1 MSDNKLN
8 HEIPQDIAVNLNIKS
23 TDLSIPDENNSIAK
37 ETKKAEPEKEKKE
50 KKNVP
55 PSMSESSRIYAYITK
70 ASKINYTIDSL
81 IQKILSGE
89 KQYDLSKIVSAY
101 ELAESYHHNQKRESG
116 EPYIT
121 HPLAVA
127 YILLELGMDT
137 DTICAALLH
146 DVVEDTDCTLEEL
159 QKKFGADVAMLVNG
173 VTKLGK
179 VEIFTKEEQKAEN
192 IRKILLAMSEDIR
205 VIIIKLADR
214 LHNMRTLNFCR
225 DEKRRTIA
233 HETMNIYAPIAH
245 RLGIRSI
252 KDELEDLAFYYLDPY
267 AYEDIEE
274 QMAMRKESREAL
286 VESIK
291 EKIHKRLEKDFD
303 PVPTIEGRV
312 KSNYGIY
319 KKVYR
324 DGKEI
329 DQIYDRYAVRIIV
342 NTVTE
347 CYNVLG
353 IIHDMFKPIPNRFK
367 DYISTPKPNMY
378 QSLHTTVIGREGIP
392 FEVQIRTWDMH
403 RTAEYGIAAHW
414 KYKEGINSRSKDDNR
429 LAWIRQ
435 IIESQKE
442 SNDVEEIVRAIKND
456 LAPEDVFAFTPKGD
470 MITLPA
476 GSTVIDF
483 AYAIHTQVGHKMCGA
498 KADKKMVSYDYQ
510 IKTGEIIE
518 ILTTN
523 VAGHGPSR
531 SWLNIAKT
539 NEAKSK
545 IRSWFKKERRE
556 ENIFEGRNA
565 LEREFRRYNLR
576 VPEEELED
584 FLKLDMKRH
593 NCETI
598 DDFFAA
604 IGYGGVQ
611 LSKVM
616 QRLKAEYNK
625 KYGEK
630 PIEPI
635 EEIKPKVS
643 KNSSGVV
650 VDGINDCVIKFAQCC
665 NPLPGDEIV
674 GFITRGHGI
683 SVHKCDCANYKSQ
696 KDDPAYEGRWIPV
709 HWENT
714 EKPTGYF
721 KTTLDIIAVDRIG
734 LLADVSST
742 LAMINIYIYESSSR
756 ELKNGNAMLT
766 VTLSIAG
773 MDQLNSVI
781 SKLQKIKNVISVER
795 SGK

>member
-1 MSDNKLN
+1 MDERDSKLA
-8 HEIPQDIAVNLNIKS
+8 QR
-23 TDLSIPDENNSIAK
+23 
-37 ETKKAEPEKEKKE
+37 
-50 KKNVP
+50 
-55 PSMSESSRIYAYITK
+55 SE
-70 ASKINYTIDSL
+70 YTIDSL
-81 IQKILSGE
+81 IQKILDGE

-101 ELAESYHHNQKRESG
+101 ELAEKYHHSQKRESG
-116 EPYIT
+116 EPYIS

-137 DTICAALLH
+137 DTVCAALLH

-159 QKKFGADVAMLVNG
+159 HKLFGTDVAMLVNG
-173 VTKLGK
+173 VTKLKK
-179 VEIFTKEEQKAEN
+179 VETFTKDEQKAEN

-245 RLGIRSI
+245 RLGINSI

-267 AYEDIEE
+267 AYEDIEK
-274 QMAMRKESREAL
+274 QMAMRKEAREQL
-286 VESIK
+286 VETIK
-291 EKIHKRLEKDFD
+291 KDIHDRLSKDFD
-303 PVPTIEGRV
+303 PVPQIDGRV

-324 DGKEI
+324 DGKDI

-347 CYNVLG
+347 CYSVLG
-353 IIHDMFKPIPNRFK
+353 IIHDMYNPIPNRFK

-378 QSLHTTVIGREGIP
+378 QSLHTTVIGRQGIP
-392 FEVQIRTWDMH
+392 FEVQIRTWEMH

-414 KYKEGINSRSKDDNR
+414 KYKEGIKSNSKDDQR

-435 IIESQKE
+435 IIESQQE

-456 LAPEDVFAFTPKGD
+456 LAPDEVYAFTPKGD

-483 AYAIHTQVGHKMCGA
+483 AYAIHTQVGHRMCGA
-498 KADKKMVSYDYQ
+498 KVDKKMVSYDYQ
-510 IKTGEIIE
+510 IKTGQIIE

-523 VAGHGPSR
+523 VEGHGPSR
-531 SWLNIAKT
+531 SWLNICKT

-556 ENIFEGRNA
+556 ENIFEGRTA
-565 LEREFRRYNLR
+565 LEREFRKNMIR

-584 FLKLDMKRH
+584 FLATDMHRH
-593 NCETI
+593 NCDTI

-611 LSKVM
+611 LAKVM

-625 KYGEK
+625 KYGDKITSENGLDVK
-630 PIEPI
+630 Q
-635 EEIKPKVS
+635 KASS

-650 VDGINDCVIKFAQCC
+650 VDGIDDCVVKFAQCC

-674 GFITRGHGI
+674 GFITRGHGV
-683 SVHKCDCANYKSQ
+683 SVHKKDCINYRSQ
-696 KDDPAYEGRWIPV
+696 KDNPDSASRWINV
-709 HWENT
+709 KWKDT
-714 EKPTGYF
+714 MDSGYF

-734 LLADVSST
+734 LLADVSSA
-742 LAMINIYIYESSSR
+742 LAMINIYIYESTSR
-756 ELKNGNAMLT
+756 ELKNGNAILS
-766 VTLSIAG
+766 VTLSVAG
-773 MDQLNSVI
+773 KEQLNSVI
-781 SKLQKIKNVISVER
+781 SRIQKIKNVISVER
-795 SGK
+795 SGR

>member
-1 MSDNKLN
+1 M
-8 HEIPQDIAVNLNIKS
+8 VNRDEMLAQKS
-23 TDLSIPDENNSIAK
+23 T
-37 ETKKAEPEKEKKE
+37 
-50 KKNVP
+50 
-55 PSMSESSRIYAYITK
+55 
-70 ASKINYTIDSL
+70 YTIDSL
-81 IQKILSGE
+81 IQKILNDE

-101 ELAESYHHNQKRESG
+101 ELAEKFHHDQKRESG
-116 EPYIT
+116 EPYIS
-121 HPLAVA
+121 HPLAVS

-146 DVVEDTDCTLEEL
+146 DVVEDTECTLEEL
-159 QKKFGADVAMLVNG
+159 QKRFGTDVAMLVNG
-173 VTKLGK
+173 VTKLKK
-179 VEIFTKEEQKAEN
+179 VETFTKDEQKAEN

-245 RLGIRSI
+245 RLGINSI

-267 AYEDIEE
+267 AYEEIEK
-274 QMAMRKESREAL
+274 QMALRKDAREQL

-291 EKIHKRLEKDFD
+291 ARIYERLEKDFD
-303 PVPTIEGRV
+303 PVPQIDGRV

-324 DGKEI
+324 DGKDI
-329 DQIYDRYAVRIIV
+329 DQIYDRYAVRVIV

-347 CYNVLG
+347 CYSVLG
-353 IIHDMFKPIPNRFK
+353 IIHDMYKPIPNRFK

-378 QSLHTTVIGREGIP
+378 QSLHTTVIGRQGIP
-392 FEVQIRTWDMH
+392 FEVQIRTWEMH
-403 RTAEYGIAAHW
+403 RMAEYGIAAHW
-414 KYKEGINSRSKDDNR
+414 KYKEGIKSNSKDDKR

-435 IIESQKE
+435 IIESQQE

-456 LAPEDVFAFTPKGD
+456 LAPEEIYAFTPKGD
-470 MITLPA
+470 MITLPL

-483 AYAIHTQVGHKMCGA
+483 AYAIHTQVGHRMCGA
-498 KADKKMVSYDYQ
+498 KADKKMVSFDYQ
-510 IKTGEIIE
+510 IKTGQIIE
-518 ILTTN
+518 IITTN
-523 VAGHGPSR
+523 APNHGPSR
-531 SWLNIAKT
+531 SWLNICKT

-556 ENIFEGRNA
+556 ENIFEGRTS
-565 LEREFRRYNLR
+565 LEREFRKNMIR

-584 FLKLDMKRH
+584 FLALDMHRH
-593 NCETI
+593 SCETL

-616 QRLKAEYNK
+616 QRLKTEYNK
-625 KYGEK
+625 KYGDKITSENGLD
-630 PIEPI
+630 
-635 EEIKPKVS
+635 IKPKNS
-643 KNSSGVV
+643 KNTSGVV
-650 VDGINDCVIKFAQCC
+650 VDGIDDCVVKFAQCC

-674 GFITRGHGI
+674 GFITRGHGV
-683 SVHKCDCANYKSQ
+683 SVHKTDCVNYQSQ
-696 KDDPAYEGRWIPV
+696 KDKPDCAERWIDV
-709 HWENT
+709 KWKDT
-714 EKPTGYF
+714 KSSGYF
-721 KTTLDIIAVDRIG
+721 KTTLDIIAVDRVG
-734 LLADVSST
+734 LLADVSSA

-756 ELKNGNAMLT
+756 ELKNGNAILS

-773 MDQLNSVI
+773 KEQLNSVI
-781 SKLQKIKNVISVER
+781 SRIQKIKNVISVER
-795 SGK
+795 SGR